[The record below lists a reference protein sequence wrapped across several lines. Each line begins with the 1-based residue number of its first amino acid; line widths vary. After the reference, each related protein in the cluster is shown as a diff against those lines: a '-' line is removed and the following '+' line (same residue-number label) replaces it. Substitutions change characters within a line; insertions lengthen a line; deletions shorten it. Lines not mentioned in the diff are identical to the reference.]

1 MLFWWGLV
9 PENGFSK
16 YGLGPRTVRELEEE
30 TRFLKGERK
39 VSEFITA
46 IKGRKEIPLKF
57 EYLNRGADRYEKAA
71 LASVYADS
79 YQEAPLVDDALHALL
94 GFTRGYRVNLM
105 YVGCGNGTKA
115 IPAIKELGKLHQPL
129 NYALVDI
136 SPAMLLKAYNNTRKL
151 YHGPIIIRNFE
162 WDFEE
167 GNFAYVTDYMRKN
180 GEPVNVIL
188 FLGGTIGNLSDRA
201 RILANFRESMTL
213 SDYLMITFFMLPRNV
228 DKLVQVYANNPL
240 SDAWVVTALEEI
252 GVDKNGGS
260 VKVSF
265 NRKKQQVEI
274 HFVLLR
280 DVVGRVED
288 REIHLRK
295 GQKVLLGTSHKFT
308 RSEIR
313 NLLNLS
319 GFHIVWSRVN
329 KGSTMATVLCQ
340 PRSL

>member
-1 MLFWWGLV
+1 M

-16 YGLGPRTVRELEEE
+16 YGLGPRTVHELEEE

-57 EYLNRGADRYEKAA
+57 EYLGKGADRYEKVT

-79 YQEAPLVDDALHALL
+79 YQEAPLIDAALHSLL
-94 GFTRGYRVNLM
+94 GIVRSNRVNLM

-115 IPAIKELGKLHQPL
+115 IPALKAFGKTHQPL
-129 NYALVDI
+129 NYALLDI

-151 YHGPIIIRNFE
+151 YRGSIIIRNFE

-180 GEPVNVIL
+180 GEPVNVIF

-201 RILANFRESMTL
+201 RILANFRESMSL
-213 SDYLMITFFMLPRNV
+213 SDYLVITFLMLPRNV
-228 DKLVQVYANNPL
+228 DGLVQVYANNL
-240 SDAWVVTALEEI
+240 LADAWVVTALNEI
-252 GVDKNGGS
+252 GVDKNCGS
-260 VKVSF
+260 VKISF

-274 HFVLLR
+274 YFIISR

-319 GFHIVWSRVN
+319 GFRIVWSRVN
-329 KGSTMATVLCQ
+329 KGSTMATVICQ